1 MNATVTF
8 LQVKT
13 LYPQV
18 GYVEMNPDA
27 IWKGFISVVKGAVQ
41 GMVATFAVVCHLQTQ
56 IKSIF
61 FTKLKISQRN
71 YEYITN

>member
-1 MNATVTF
+1 MSATVTF
-8 LQVKT
+8 LQVKI

-41 GMVATFAVVCHLQTQ
+41 GMVATFAVVCHLQT
-56 IKSIF
+56 
-61 FTKLKISQRN
+61 
-71 YEYITN
+71 